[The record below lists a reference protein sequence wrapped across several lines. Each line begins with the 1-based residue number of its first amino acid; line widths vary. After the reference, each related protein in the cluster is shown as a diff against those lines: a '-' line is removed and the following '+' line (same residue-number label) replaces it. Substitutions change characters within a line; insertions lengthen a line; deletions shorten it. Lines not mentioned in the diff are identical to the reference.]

1 MKMKYDLVRTEDQ
14 NKLESRLIHSFIC
27 LPTNPWSI
35 QKLSHSNIACILG
48 GWYCG
53 VEPYNLKVIPRI
65 NGAKENLIE
74 ILKHKELI
82 GSIEIPDDME
92 VVRHVIRMHKVL
104 IEFELDFPD
113 TFKALSDMIY
123 CLGNDEISELADDFI
138 SESVYHCRA
147 ALDQSRDAWSD
158 FLAEFLNFC
167 PANKMQLSA

>member
-1 MKMKYDLVRTEDQ
+1 MKYDLVRTEDQ
-14 NKLESRLIHSFIC
+14 DLLENRLMHSFIC

-35 QKLSHSNIACILG
+35 QKLSHFNIACILG

-53 VEPYNLKVIPRI
+53 QEPHNLRAIPRI
-65 NGAKENLIE
+65 NGATENLIE

-82 GSIEIPDDME
+82 GSIDIPDDIE
-92 VVRHVIRMHKVL
+92 ILRHVIRMHKSL

-123 CLGNDEISELADDFI
+123 CLGNDEISELANEFI
-138 SESVYHCRA
+138 DESVYHCRT

-158 FLAEFLNFC
+158 FLGQFLNFC
-167 PANKMQLSA
+167 PANQMQLSA